1 MVRRILGSASVASV
15 FLAVSLAPASSSV
28 VDAGIGNV
36 PQGTQFDSTYAASY
50 GSRHVTN
57 NFVTSRQVSCYRPE
71 VPSPF
76 NNGPNDGYRGETACP
91 MTNLPE
97 DIGTTPYP
105 TQAGS
110 RAPYPAATPML
121 VTDRS

>member
-36 PQGTQFDSTYAASY
+36 PQETQADSTYAASY
-50 GSRHVTN
+50 TSHHVTN
-57 NFVTSRQVSCYRPE
+57 DFVTSRQVSCYRPE

-76 NNGPNDGYRGETACP
+76 NNGPNDGYTGETACP
-91 MTNLPE
+91 AATTGE
-97 DIGTTPYP
+97 DTGATPYP
-105 TQAGS
+105 TQA
-110 RAPYPAATPML
+110 
-121 VTDRS
+121 